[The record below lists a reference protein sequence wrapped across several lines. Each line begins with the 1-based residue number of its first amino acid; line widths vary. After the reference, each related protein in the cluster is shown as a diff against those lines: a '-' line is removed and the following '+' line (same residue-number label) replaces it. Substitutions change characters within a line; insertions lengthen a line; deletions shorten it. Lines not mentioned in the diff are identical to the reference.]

1 MKTNEIIRIILSI
14 LFGYIFMF
22 YLQPLIYENGII
34 SLGQADKDIWLL
46 DYYQGAWLVFAISV
60 ISTVAWSVL
69 AAKAKTKGGRDV
81 SNWSV
86 IWWLFLL
93 LPVLST
99 LIAILLFN
107 EKYALVSLSGLYLL
121 DGVFFLYWLP
131 TATSSPG
138 LLRNIPPGSRLL
150 RDLIGD

>member
-14 LFGYIFMF
+14 LFGYVLMF

-34 SLGQADKDIWLL
+34 SLGQADSDLWLL
-46 DYYQGAWLVFAISV
+46 DYYQGAWLVFGVSV
-60 ISTVAWSVL
+60 ISTITWYVFA
-69 AAKAKTKGGRDV
+69 ANAKAKGGRDI

-86 IWWLFLL
+86 VWWLFLL

-99 LIAILLFN
+99 LIAVLLFN
-107 EKYALVSLSGLYLL
+107 EKYALVSLSGLYLI

-131 TATSSPG
+131 TATSSPR
-138 LLRNIPPGSRLL
+138 LLRNIPPGSQLL
-150 RDLIGD
+150 RSLIGD